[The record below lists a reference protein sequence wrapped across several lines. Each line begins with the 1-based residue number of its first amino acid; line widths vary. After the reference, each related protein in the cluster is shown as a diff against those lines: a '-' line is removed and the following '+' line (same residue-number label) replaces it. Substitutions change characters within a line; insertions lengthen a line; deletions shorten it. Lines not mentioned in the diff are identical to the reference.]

1 MTYSERLT
9 PLPAMDLWSRLIDG
23 VTWNEDELEVAFVTG
38 NVIQSQQYPILGTR
52 YTGPTEYRI
61 ASVVLGVSYTLAA
74 TVFADSG
81 PPAHLQCEVTI
92 DEHSDGR
99 ILRTDITGPLDLTVR
114 DNRMLLR
121 VMSGIRDV
129 SVNRAIR
136 PPTLGI

>member
-23 VTWNEDELEVAFVTG
+23 VTWNEDELEVPFVTG
-38 NVIQSQQYPILGTR
+38 NIIQSQQYPILGTR

-61 ASVVLGVSYTLAA
+61 ARVVLGVSYTLPRP
-74 TVFADSG
+74 FSPIQD
-81 PPAHLQCEVTI
+81 
-92 DEHSDGR
+92 R
-99 ILRTDITGPLDLTVR
+99 LRTCSVRWRLMSTATAPYCGPISPDLSTFTAR
-114 DNRMLLR
+114 DSRMLLR